1 MSYKNLQEFVKVLEA
16 KRELIRIPVTV
27 SSHLEI
33 TEIADRISK
42 GKDGGKALLF
52 EQVDGSA
59 FPVLINA
66 FGSAKR
72 ICLALET
79 DTLDQLGNRLQ
90 EILAPEVPQGIGSK
104 LRLLWRG
111 LTLARYFTRTVK
123 MTHPPCQEVIQR
135 GQAVDLGQLPVL
147 HCWPDDGG
155 RFITL
160 PVVFTKSLISNKR
173 NAGLYRMQVF
183 DKNTTGMHWH
193 THKDGAHF
201 FREYERCG
209 RRMEVAVAIGTDPA
223 ITYAATAPL
232 PPGID
237 EMLLAGFI
245 RRKAVEFVPAVTV
258 DLNVPAEAEIVLE
271 GYIDPQERRI
281 EGPFGDHTGFYSLP
295 DLYPVF
301 HVTALTHR
309 KNALYST
316 TVVGRPPMEDCFLA
330 LATERIFLPLLR
342 TLMPEIRDYWLP
354 WEGVFH
360 NIAVVAIEKEYP
372 RQARKV
378 IHGLWGSGQ
387 MSFCKAIVVVDA
399 NGLHD
404 KGLNLLKEI
413 LSRIDL
419 ATDVFT
425 AEGILDALDHA
436 APCAFFGGKLGV
448 DATRRIAG
456 ESPRPEQTLR
466 RGIIDQSDTL
476 LRLKALDD
484 GFADLRIIFN
494 DICLPLAIL
503 KISKN
508 ANKRGPFFRDLLLS
522 SKAFS
527 YGIAVF
533 YDKDVNLDDDALLL
547 WKIFNNVD
555 PQRDIVIR
563 EKVAIIDATTKSD
576 LDGHQRPWPEEL
588 INRPGIKQR
597 VDARWQEYGLPDSA
611 TLIAAQSHG

>member
-1 MSYKNLQEFVKVLEA
+1 MSYENLHDFVKALEA
-16 KRELIRIPVTV
+16 KQELIRIPVAV

-42 GKDGGKALLF
+42 GKNGGKALLF
-52 EQVDGSA
+52 EKVERSA

-72 ICLALET
+72 IALALET
-79 DTLDQLGNRLQ
+79 ETLDKLGTRIQ
-90 EILAPEVPQGIGSK
+90 EIIAPKTPQGIGDK

-111 LTLARYFTRTVK
+111 LSLLRYIPRIVK
-123 MTHPPCQEVIQR
+123 MASPSCQEVIHR
-135 GQAVDLGQLPVL
+135 GAEVDLGQLPVL

-155 RFITL
+155 PFITL
-160 PVVFTKSLISNKR
+160 PVVITKSLISGKR

-193 THKDGAHF
+193 THKDGAHC
-201 FREYERCG
+201 FREYERQG

-245 RRKAVEFVPAVTV
+245 RRKAVKLVPAITV
-258 DLNVPAEAEIVLE
+258 DLAVPAEAEIILE
-271 GYIDPQERRI
+271 GYIDPQERRM

-301 HVTALTHR
+301 HVTAVTHR
-309 KNALYST
+309 ENALYST
-316 TVVGRPPMEDCFLA
+316 IIVGRPPMEDCYLA

-372 RQARKV
+372 GHARKV

-399 NGLHD
+399 NGLLD
-404 KGLNLLKEI
+404 RGVNLLREI
-413 LSRIDL
+413 LSQIDL

-425 AEGILDALDHA
+425 AEGILDVLDHA
-436 APCAFFGGKLGV
+436 SPIPLYGGKLGV

-456 ESPRPEQTLR
+456 ESPRPQESVKFLNLNR
-466 RGIIDQSDTL
+466 EDIIRNVKAMDERICD
-476 LRLKALDD
+476 LRLIL
-484 GFADLRIIFN
+484 N
-494 DICLPLAIL
+494 DIPLPVVIVSIR
-503 KISKN
+503 KDPG
-508 ANKRGPFFRDLLLS
+508 KRGMFFRDLLLS
-522 SKAFS
+522 GTTINR
-527 YGIAVF
+527 GIAVL
-533 YDKDVNLDDDALLL
+533 YDAEVNIDDDSLLL
-547 WKIFNNVD
+547 WKVFNNVD
-555 PQRDIVIR
+555 PRRDIFIR
-563 EKVAIIDATTKSD
+563 EKLAIIDATTKSG
-576 LDGHQRPWPEEL
+576 LDGHQRPWPAEMV
-588 INRPGIKQR
+588 NRPDIKER
-597 VDARWQEYGLPDSA
+597 VDSRWNEYGLA
-611 TLIAAQSHG
+611 GAAEL